1 MSNSRGPSRSIT
13 LAQVRGAMRGLQDAN
28 ELPATPREITEALD
42 KDTTPTTVRKR
53 LKELRGEGE
62 VTKQE
67 SGPGYVWDLAPEE
80 LDADAD
86 LTNQISGVLQSAEL
100 EDIPMEQARW
110 VAESLPASDFSDQKK
125 AEIVEA
131 TDPGLLSDEKM
142 GVIIEAT
149 DPQMISE
156 NKVRQ
161 IIKAVEIDVENFPD
175 ETAEAIARERFGY
188 VQSFW
193 ADSYRLGIHI
203 LAGAGV
209 STVLGFIML
218 LTSFQFGPYNFP
230 SFAGVSLP
238 TVVIESQIVGAIL
251 FLIGLLF
258 FGLGIIYTITGILG
272 LKYSSVD
279 DPRPW
284 SDFIKSALRKFID

>member
-1 MSNSRGPSRSIT
+1 MSNSRGPSRHIT
-13 LAQVRGAMRGLQDAN
+13 LAQVRGAMRGLQDAS
-28 ELPATPREITEALD
+28 ELPATPSEITEALD

-53 LKELRGEGE
+53 LKELREDGE

-80 LDADAD
+80 VDADAD
-86 LTNQISGVLQSAEL
+86 LTNQIAGVLQSAEL
-100 EDIPMEQARW
+100 EDLPTEQARW

-125 AEIVEA
+125 TEIVEA

-142 GVIIEAT
+142 GEIIEAT

-161 IIKAVEIDVENFPD
+161 IIEAVEIDVENFPD

-193 ADSYRLGIHI
+193 TDSYRLGIHM

-230 SFAGVSLP
+230 SFADFSLP

-251 FLIGLLF
+251 FLFGLLF
-258 FGLGIIYTITGILG
+258 FGLGTIYTITGILG

-284 SDFIKSALRKFID
+284 SDFIKGALRKFID